1 MKSRSRF
8 GVFCHINHWRPALAL
23 MLSATVLLS
32 TGCATTFV
40 PTDAKATCTDLTDE
54 GAAFATWFEGGQV
67 TLNGVVTPADSVK
80 FANDPNCSFYQWSE
94 RMYLWLTSPATE
106 KYGGG
111 GGRVFGSK
119 AFFDVSPLDA
129 EGRREFVPHVSGSFP
144 HLIPRFAPAG
154 PNGFQVVTAKDGRML
169 DLEPTPI
176 ASTGR
181 QLIRNARGEAV
192 EIGRITMNEQRKPLF
207 FDTAGQLIE
216 GARPLSRAP
225 QRKDL
230 TAEDFTVQ
238 KFDFENSPFFLN
250 LLGNVV
256 EVESGQANGMAVLQA
271 QNGSL
276 VYYTILV
283 NDVFAYFLTG
293 AKNGGIVPQPTEFPT
308 TGDHLA
314 AVVDFAAKSG
324 RTLIDPQALAVEVKM
339 SWVEAE
345 GLTNPND
352 YITTEASIPVYDM
365 SNPEQWVKT
374 GDRRALLAMVGMHVV
389 GSTAGHPEMIWAT
402 FEHQSN
408 MPNGEYRYID
418 ANDNIKTVARD
429 TSGDWL
435 FSTNGAAGPF
445 NQEHMSWSEGNIDAN
460 TGGGFTISP
469 SDTIRWKAWGSASTK
484 ASSNTEIISI
494 NNTVRS
500 LLAGGDVRR
509 NYILTGATWTAGG
522 GKPTEGNQVGTN
534 KLANGTM
541 ETYQQ
546 GSDASAMT
554 GSNCFTCHTSNPTLD
569 FTSVSSIY
577 NPLKPLF

>member
-1 MKSRSRF
+1 MKSRTRF
-8 GVFCHINHWRPALAL
+8 VVFCRINRWRPAVAL
-23 MLSATVLLS
+23 MVSATLLLS

-40 PTDAKATCTDLTDE
+40 PTDAKATCTDVTSNRPPI
-54 GAAFATWFEGGQV
+54 ATWFESGAV
-67 TLNGVVTPADSVK
+67 TLDGAVKPANSLEFPDV
-80 FANDPNCSFYQWSE
+80 PNCTFYQWSE
-94 RMYLWLTSPATE
+94 QMYLWLTSPATE
-106 KYGGG
+106 KVGGG

-129 EGRREFVPHVSGSFP
+129 NGEREFVPHRDGTFP
-144 HLIPRFAPAG
+144 HLIPRFTPAG
-154 PNGFQVVTAKDGRML
+154 PNGFQVVIAKDGRMR
-169 DLEPTPI
+169 DIEPTP
-176 ASTGR
+176 TGTDGR

-192 EIGRITMNEQRKPLF
+192 EIGRIAMNEQRKPLF

-216 GARPLSRAP
+216 GARPLSRVP

-230 TAEDFTVQ
+230 TAEDLTVQ
-238 KFDFENSPFFLN
+238 KFDFENSAFFLN

-276 VYYTILV
+276 VYYTIVV

-293 AKNGGIVPQPTEFPT
+293 AKNGGILPQPTQFPT
-308 TGDHLA
+308 TEEHLA
-314 AVVDFAAKSG
+314 PIIAFAAASG
-324 RTLIDPQALAVEVKM
+324 RTLIDPQALAVEVKI

-345 GLTNPND
+345 GLANPND

-365 SNPEQWVKT
+365 SKPEQWVKT
-374 GDRRALLAMVGMHVV
+374 GDRRAVLAMVGMHVV

-418 ANDNIKTVARD
+418 TNNNIKSVARD

-445 NQEHMSWSEGNIDAN
+445 NQAHMSWSEGNIDAN
-460 TGGGFTISP
+460 TGEGFTISP

-484 ASSNTEIISI
+484 ASANTDVISI

-509 NYILTGATWTAGG
+509 NYILTGATWTIGG
-522 GKPTEGNQVGTN
+522 GEPTETNQVGTN

-541 ETYQQ
+541 ETYHQ

-554 GSNCFTCHTSNPTLD
+554 GSNCFTCHTTNS
-569 FTSVSSIY
+569 TSVSAIY